1 MASTIPVSEAI
12 EALLDEV
19 EKSVKAGQDH
29 DLRFLVDEVK
39 LELQVTATT
48 EGPVDAKVKW
58 LIFEAGDE
66 ASHQSAHVQTITLTL
81 KAVTQSPDGQ
91 TTPLL
96 LSSPEG

>member
-12 EALLDEV
+12 EALRGEL

-48 EGPVDAKVKW
+48 TGTGKAGIKW
-58 LIFEAGDE
+58 LLFEAGGE
-66 ASHQSAHVQTITLTL
+66 ASHQSARAQTITLTL
-81 KAVTQSPDGQ
+81 KAVAQGQDGQ
-91 TTPLL
+91 TGPLL
-96 LSSPEG
+96 LSAPED